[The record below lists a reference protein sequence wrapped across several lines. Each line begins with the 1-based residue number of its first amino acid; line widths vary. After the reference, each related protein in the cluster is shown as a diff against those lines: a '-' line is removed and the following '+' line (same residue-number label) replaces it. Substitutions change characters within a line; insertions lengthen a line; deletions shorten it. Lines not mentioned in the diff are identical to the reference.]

1 MVSVR
6 DAHHF
11 DYADEKCLI
20 LSQKIKVLVDDN
32 AQFSDWALRDDI
44 KNKLNMELT
53 LLLYQNGY
61 PPQWNSEVFDKVL
74 EQAENFKRYH

>member
-1 MVSVR
+1 
-6 DAHHF
+6 
-11 DYADEKCLI
+11 
-20 LSQKIKVLVDDN
+20 
-32 AQFSDWALRDDI
+32 
-44 KNKLNMELT
+44 MELT